1 MLLYCCEINKELTLD
16 KEKELSEAFHN
27 SFRGKDKDCFRF
39 YNELRIGGYQCG
51 YKGRKKTTS

>member
-16 KEKELSEAFHN
+16 KVKDFYEAHS
-27 SFRGKDKDCFRF
+27 SFTGKDKECFGF